1 MELLCQDADPIFIP
15 NVWEPL
21 CILAVVH
28 PIGSAE
34 AVRSFSCLRLIH
46 SWLRSTMT
54 NERLGNL
61 GVLGIH
67 GFDFPLYV
75 DQIYTNAP

>member
-28 PIGSAE
+28 PIGNAE
-34 AVRSFSCLRLIH
+34 AVRPTTDTFMASFH
-46 SWLRSTMT
+46 
-54 NERLGNL
+54 
-61 GVLGIH
+61 H
-67 GFDFPLYV
+67 D
-75 DQIYTNAP
+75 